1 MTNDQEF
8 MTADEAIAYVMR
20 SQNVSR
26 RTAKRML
33 AKAISS
39 GKVHAT
45 GILEDKRQTIPPG
58 VGYYWNDD
66 N

>member
-1 MTNDQEF
+1 MTSDPEF
-8 MTADEAIAYVMR
+8 MTADEAIAYVMQ

-26 RTAKRML
+26 RNAKRML

-39 GKVHAT
+39 GKVEAT
-45 GILEDKRQTIPPG
+45 GIMEDKRQTIPPG
-58 VGYYWNDD
+58 KNYYWNDD